1 MLRSI
6 ARLLIAVSTAIP
18 ILAQAPSYDLEFVR
32 KGGTIVML
40 GNPSAMST
48 PGALPFPLALA
59 LLVATSGKGR
69 FIYTSITFP
78 QQIANGVPG
87 AMRLFINL
95 LSAGLPIERVP

>member
-18 ILAQAPSYDLEFVR
+18 
-32 KGGTIVML
+32 K
-40 GNPSAMST
+40 
-48 PGALPFPLALA
+48 
-59 LLVATSGKGR
+59 
-69 FIYTSITFP
+69 
-78 QQIANGVPG
+78 QIANGVPG

>member
-18 ILAQAPSYDLEFVR
+18 ILAQAPSYDLEMHDPDEPQNR
-32 KGGTIVML
+32 
-40 GNPSAMST
+40 N
-48 PGALPFPLALA
+48 A

-78 QQIANGVPG
+78 H
-87 AMRLFINL
+87 RLRTASRARCACSSI
-95 LSAGLPIERVP
+95 S